1 MSSYGRILI
10 IDDDPAFI
18 ETYKDL
24 LAAEGYTVEVA
35 TTRAA
40 ALRRLDE
47 PGWSVVL
54 VDQKLQ
60 GAGGPDTGIDLIAES
75 RNRAPGAKVLL
86 VTAYASKEAVERA
99 FREGAYDYLEK
110 TAVLE
115 AMLRVKVRNAMEVV
129 SERWLATL
137 DLDGAELAIRETWA
151 AAQAEDDHN
160 RKGFLL
166 ERLVALLLKSI
177 PGFERLD
184 TRLRNSV
191 EEIDVL
197 IQNGSA
203 DPFWQKESPYILV
216 ECKHWSKRVGS
227 KELRD
232 LWGKMEG
239 RYNRCRLALL
249 IAPGGVA
256 DTVRNLQLQ
265 KSEKDM
271 LVVLVGANELDDL
284 IRRKDRNE
292 ALKEMH
298 RRAVAAAF
306 DRRNNEETSPER

>member
-1 MSSYGRILI
+1 
-10 IDDDPAFI
+10 
-18 ETYKDL
+18 
-24 LAAEGYTVEVA
+24 
-35 TTRAA
+35 
-40 ALRRLDE
+40 
-47 PGWSVVL
+47 
-54 VDQKLQ
+54 
-60 GAGGPDTGIDLIAES
+60 
-75 RNRAPGAKVLL
+75 L

-110 TAVLE
+110 TAILE

-137 DLDGAELAIRETWA
+137 DLDGTELAIRETWSA
-151 AAQAEDDHN
+151 VQAEKDPH
-160 RKGFLL
+160 RKGLLL
-166 ERLVALLLKSI
+166 ERLVALVLKTI
-177 PGFERLD
+177 PGFDRLD
-184 TRLRNSV
+184 TRLRNLV

-197 IQNGSA
+197 VQNGSA

-216 ECKHWSKRVGS
+216 ECKHWSKRVGT

-249 IAPGGVA
+249 IAPGGIS

-284 IRRKDRNE
+284 VRRKDRNE

-306 DRRNNEETSPER
+306 DRRNKEETSEER